1 MAPYSRRGV
10 HGQVVDTLGQ
20 RIVQGAIAPGELIDP
35 ADVEREVR
43 VSRTVVREAVKVLAA
58 KGLVDALPRRGTY
71 VLPREQWNL
80 LDADIMRWR
89 HAGDGAQDAELLGN
103 LSELRFLV
111 EPFAARLAA
120 QRRTTADLAGLEAA
134 LEALGE
140 GATVDDHTAADLA
153 FHRAMLTATHNELIA
168 RLDVV
173 LEPALRARDALTFP
187 HRDRRHLGLHAAVL
201 EAVRSADAD
210 QAETAMRTLLSQ
222 AAADTAALTGKQ
234 ARPSAGSKNARPRR

>member
-10 HGQVVDTLGQ
+10 HGQVVDTLGR

-43 VSRTVVREAVKVLAA
+43 VSRTVVREAIKVLAA

-89 HAGDGAQDAELLGN
+89 HTGDGEQDAELLDN
-103 LSELRFLV
+103 LSELRWLV

-120 QRRTTADLAGLEAA
+120 QRRTTADLAELGAA
-134 LEALGE
+134 LKALGE
-140 GATVDDHTAADLA
+140 GATVGEHTAADLA
-153 FHRAMLTATHNELIA
+153 FHRAMLAATHNELMA

-187 HRDRRHLGLHAAVL
+187 HRDRGYLDLHAAVL
-201 EAVRSADAD
+201 EAVRAGDAEQAAKAMAD
-210 QAETAMRTLLSQ
+210 LLSQ
-222 AAADTAALTGKQ
+222 ATADTTALAGKR
-234 ARPSAGSKNARPRR
+234 AGRSAGSKKARPRH

>member
-10 HGQVVDTLGQ
+10 HGQVVDTLGR
-20 RIVQGAIAPGELIDP
+20 RIVQGTIAPGELIDP
-35 ADVEREVR
+35 ADVEREVS

-89 HAGDGAQDAELLGN
+89 HTGDGEQDAELLES
-103 LSELRFLV
+103 LSELRSLV

-120 QRRTTADLAGLEAA
+120 QRRTTADLAELESA
-134 LEALGE
+134 LKALSE
-140 GATVDDHTAADLA
+140 GSTVDEHTAADLA
-153 FHRAMLTATHNELIA
+153 FHRGMLVATHNELVA

-173 LEPALRARDALTFP
+173 LEPALSARDALAFS
-187 HRDRRHLGLHAAVL
+187 HRDRGYLALHAAVL
-201 EAVRSADAD
+201 DAIRD
-210 QAETAMRTLLSQ
+210 GDPEQAETAIRNLLSH
-222 AAADTAALTGKQ
+222 AAADTAALADKQ
-234 ARPSAGSKNARPRR
+234 AAGSSKTPPRR